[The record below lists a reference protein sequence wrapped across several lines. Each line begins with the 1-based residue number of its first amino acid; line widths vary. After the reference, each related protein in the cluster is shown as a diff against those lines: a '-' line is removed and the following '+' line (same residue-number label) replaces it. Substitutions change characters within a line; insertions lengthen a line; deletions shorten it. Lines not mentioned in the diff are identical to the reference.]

1 MKESKDKDKH
11 IFELVANHG
20 KRAQPNAEMME
31 KARANVKA
39 HWQNSIKQNATTAGK
54 ANYRKYFSLA
64 ASVLVFVTVGF
75 FISKNINTNK
85 VDHLIESSLIRGE
98 LMVST
103 DKNNWTLLDKNQ
115 NIESVI
121 NSHWIKTNEDSFAS
135 IVFSDQSELRINQ
148 NTILK
153 VDGLEN
159 IQLASGE
166 VYFDADNAIQSHMK
180 INTDF
185 GSITHIGTRYAVKVK
200 NNELQVAVRNGKVNL
215 EKNNDQQ
222 IIDGGNKISM
232 SSSGA
237 ITKST
242 IQRHDP
248 SWNWATKASQ
258 PFEGQNK
265 TLHDYIVWFAH
276 ENGYEVDWNNNES
289 GTSLVRLSGKL
300 PNVDSI
306 QQISAVFTTTKYNY
320 KIDDG
325 LLRIF

>member
-1 MKESKDKDKH
+1 MKESKDKDKD
-11 IFELVANHG
+11 IFEVLANHG

-39 HWQNSIKQNATTAGK
+39 HWQNSIKQNATTADK
-54 ANYRKYFSLA
+54 TNYRKYFSLA

-75 FISKNINTNK
+75 FITKNINTNK

-98 LMVST
+98 LMVSR

-135 IVFSDQSELRINQ
+135 IVFSNQSELRINQ

-166 VYFDADNAIQSHMK
+166 VYFDADNAIQSRMK
-180 INTDF
+180 IDTDL
-185 GSITHIGTRYAVKVK
+185 GSVTHIGTRYAVKVK
-200 NNELQVAVRNGKVNL
+200 NNELQVAVRNGKVNI
-215 EKNNDQQ
+215 EQNNSQQ
-222 IIDGGNKISM
+222 TISGGNKIQL

-237 ITKST
+237 ISKTR
-242 IQRHDP
+242 IQKHDN
-248 SWNWATKASQ
+248 SWNWTTKASQ

-276 ENGYEVDWNNNES
+276 ENGYEIDWNSKES
-289 GTSLVRLSGKL
+289 GTMLVRLSGEL
-300 PNVDSI
+300 PKIDPVK
-306 QQISAVFTTTKYNY
+306 QISAVFTSTKYNY
-320 KIDDG
+320 KIDEG
-325 LLRIF
+325 LLSIF